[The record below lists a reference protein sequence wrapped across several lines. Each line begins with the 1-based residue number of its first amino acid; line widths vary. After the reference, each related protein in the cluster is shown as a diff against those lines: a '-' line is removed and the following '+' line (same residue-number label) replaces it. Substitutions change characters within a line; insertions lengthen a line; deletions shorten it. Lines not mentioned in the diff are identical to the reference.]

1 MKTPRQFP
9 AQTPPV
15 ETGPVRFGD
24 DDTGLF
30 IRGAEAQMYPAA
42 LRLAASYLRCAKYW
56 VHADTLDM
64 LAQHIAIKPPAESLP
79 GVSVALAG
87 SDGGDQTDEGEAA

>member
-1 MKTPRQFP
+1 VKTPRQFP
-9 AQTPPV
+9 AQPPPV

-30 IRGAEAQMYPAA
+30 IRGAEALVYPTA

-64 LAQHIAIKPPAESLP
+64 LAQHIAENGASSGPESTP
-79 GVSVALAG
+79 
-87 SDGGDQTDEGEAA
+87 

>member
-1 MKTPRQFP
+1 MNMPRQFP
-9 AQTPPV
+9 AQSPPV

-30 IRGAEAQMYPAA
+30 IRGAEALVYPAA

-56 VHADTLDM
+56 VNAGILDM
-64 LAQHIAIKPPAESLP
+64 LAQYIDETVENGASSGPESTP
-79 GVSVALAG
+79 
-87 SDGGDQTDEGEAA
+87 